1 MALTNK
7 IAWVTGG
14 GMGIGTATARALATH
29 GARVFVTDI
38 DRPAAEAV
46 AAAIRASGGQAWAA
60 QQDVSNEG
68 AWDSVWEAVR
78 STCGGLNI
86 LVNNAG
92 VATTGDTIETLPLAA
107 WRRSLAVN
115 LDGVFLGVRTG
126 IRAMRNNAANNSG
139 CIVNVSSVYGF
150 VGTSHAADYVAAK
163 GGVRLLTK
171 AAALEC
177 CQARYPI
184 RVNSIHPGYVRTPML
199 EKGMAHFA
207 SLGMFPDAATGIA
220 AVTSLHPM
228 GRLAEPEEIAR
239 AIVFLASDDASFMT
253 GSELVADGGFTAQ

>member
-1 MALTNK
+1 MSLANK

-14 GMGIGTATARALATH
+14 GLGIGAATARELASR

-38 DRPAAEAV
+38 DARAAESV
-46 AAAIRASGGQAWAA
+46 AATIRAAGHQAWSA
-60 QQDVSNEG
+60 QQDVSDEG
-68 AWDSVWEAVR
+68 AWERVWAQVQ
-78 STCGGLNI
+78 STCGGLNV

-107 WRRSLAVN
+107 WRRSLSVN
-115 LDGVFLGVRTG
+115 LDGVFLGTRTG
-126 IRAMRNNAANNSG
+126 IRAMRANSPNNPG
-139 CIVNVSSVYGF
+139 CIINVSSVYGF

-177 CQARYPI
+177 CQAKYPI

-228 GRLAEPEEIAR
+228 GRLAEPDEIAR
-239 AIVFLASDDASFMT
+239 AIAFLASEESSFMT
-253 GSELVADGGFTAQ
+253 GAELVADGGFTAQ